1 MIFNC
6 SSLATRSIRN
16 CTSSML
22 SLIFKTTMS
31 SGEGSGEFGSALMIV
46 AASSDLAGG
55 VVTAGDVGDPGFGAG
70 GATALD
76 EAVLDR
82 TSDEVVFVGGLVVG
96 GFFVGGLA
104 VGGLAVGGLSVGALV
119 VFGAVAV
126 GLGLGLITITVF
138 VGFVVPG

>member
-1 MIFNC
+1 MMFNC

-22 SLIFKTTMS
+22 STIFNSTIS

-46 AASSDLAGG
+46 AVASGLAGG

-70 GATALD
+70 GVTALD
-76 EAVLDR
+76 EVVFDR
-82 TSDEVVFVGGLVVG
+82 TCDKVVFVGGFVVDGLV
-96 GFFVGGLA
+96 VGGLA
-104 VGGLAVGGLSVGALV
+104 VGGLAVVGLAVGASV
-119 VFGAVAV
+119 VFGGVAV